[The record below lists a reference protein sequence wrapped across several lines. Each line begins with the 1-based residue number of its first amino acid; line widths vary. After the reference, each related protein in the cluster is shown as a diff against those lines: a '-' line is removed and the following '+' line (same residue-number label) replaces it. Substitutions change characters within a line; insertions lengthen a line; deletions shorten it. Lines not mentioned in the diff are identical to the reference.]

1 MITLNDVLTL
11 LPAVV
16 LLAWGVI
23 MLVVD
28 LFLPKERKGII
39 PLLAGIGAAAGL
51 GTNFALMGY
60 SQTGFHGMVVLDG
73 FASFTNTLLLIS
85 ALFAVMLAYDYMRRM
100 NIERSECCALM
111 LISTA
116 GMMMMVQAYDLII
129 LFLALELFSIPLY
142 VMSGLIR
149 GRISS
154 EEAALKYF
162 LLGAFSS
169 AFLLYGIAFTYGAT
183 QHTNLAGIVAAIQN
197 HSANTIFLMLG
208 VALLLVGLA
217 FKLAI
222 VPFHSWAPD
231 VYQGAPTPVTGWMSV
246 SVKIAALAALLRVFV
261 VAFPSLSAQISPVL
275 GVLAALTMIV
285 GNVLAL
291 VQTNIKRL
299 LAYSSI
305 ASAGYLLMAFVPYGQ
320 GEVAAHAVAAGL
332 FYMVGYLF
340 TSFAA
345 WAVVAAVEKA
355 EGKDLEITSYAGLA
369 RRHPWLA
376 VAMLIAMVSF
386 IGVPPTLGFWGKFY
400 LFRTALEGG
409 LVWLA
414 LIGLL
419 TSLFSAYYYLRVVV
433 VMFMQPGE
441 VEARREVWVNLLA
454 VVSAG
459 ATLLLAFIPWQILDW
474 ATAAFLRFP

>member
-1 MITLNDVLTL
+1 MMTLSDFLTL
-11 LPAVV
+11 LPAIV

-28 LFLPKERKGII
+28 LFLPTSRKGIT
-39 PLLAGIGAAAGL
+39 PLLSGIGAAAGL
-51 GTNFALMGY
+51 GVNFALTGY
-60 SQTGFHGMVVLDG
+60 SQTGFNGMVVLDG

-85 ALFAVMLAYDYMRRM
+85 SLFAIMLSYDYMRRM

-116 GMMMMVQAYDLII
+116 GMMIMVQAYDLIV

-142 VMSGLIR
+142 VMSGLVR
-149 GRISS
+149 GKISS

-169 AFLLYGIAFTYGAT
+169 AFLLYGVAFLYGAT
-183 QHTNLAGIVAAIQN
+183 MHTNLAGIVSAIQGG
-197 HSANTIFLMLG
+197 AVQTVFLMLG

-217 FKLAI
+217 FKLAV

-261 VAFPSLSAQISPVL
+261 IAFPSVAAQISPVL

-291 VQTNIKRL
+291 VQTDIKRL

-320 GEVAAHAVAAGL
+320 GEVASDSIAAGL
-332 FYMVGYLF
+332 FYMIGYLF
-340 TSFAA
+340 ASFAA
-345 WAVVAAVEKA
+345 WAVVAAVEK
-355 EGKDLEITSYAGLA
+355 EDGKGLQIADYAGLA

-376 VAMLIAMVSF
+376 VAMMIAMVSY

-441 VEARREVWVNLLA
+441 TEARREVWVNLLA

-459 ATLLLAFIPWQILDW
+459 ATLLLAFIPWQLLDL
-474 ATAAFLRFP
+474 ASTAFLRFP